1 MFHIV
6 NNLFEEITFSMI
18 LFLFLFFFIFE
29 ALLFLAAKFAI
40 FNVRHVYLM
49 IKRTKNL
56 QHAQG
61 Y

>member
-1 MFHIV
+1 
-6 NNLFEEITFSMI
+6 MI

-49 IKRTKNL
+49 IKLTKNL